1 LILLRNQ
8 LSGTRYRLNI
18 DDMTTLSPTKARA
31 NLTHWLKRAAAGEDI
46 GILCGD
52 KVIALRAVTVSSD
65 DTGYA
70 QREYGVTDKELD
82 AFVKR
87 LKAENARYRRTGKMR
102 RYTGDFNA
110 AIRD

>member
-1 LILLRNQ
+1 
-8 LSGTRYRLNI
+8 
-18 DDMTTLSPTKARA
+18 MTTLSPTKARA
-31 NLTHWLKRAAAGEDI
+31 NLTHWLKKASAGEDI

-52 KVIALRAVTVSSD
+52 QVIALRPVRVFSEDSD
-65 DTGYA
+65 YA
-70 QREYGVTDKELD
+70 KREYGVTAAELK

-87 LKAENARYRRTGKMR
+87 ANAQNARDRRAGRTT